1 MSQPTN
7 DRPRRKNGLEPP
19 YTVTQMSTWVFL
31 PSLVLEF
38 LFFVSPLL
46 PLAASVVCTCIFCG
60 IAGASTFY
68 GYVAMKIDP
77 SDPRLFRNHHSQ
89 YDNNN
94 NNNDNT
100 TNGRGGTEADQEET
114 KQCWICDVQVGA
126 KSMHCKFC
134 NKCVDGFDHHCMC
147 EFAYVTSNCCFFLPV
162 ALRWD
167 ILCFGSS

>member
-1 MSQPTN
+1 MSPPVPTN
-7 DRPRRKNGLEPP
+7 DRPRRTNGLEPP

-46 PLAASVVCTCIFCG
+46 PLVASIICTVIFCG

-77 SDPRLFRNHHSQ
+77 SDPRLLRDREGQSSS
-89 YDNNN
+89 
-94 NNNDNT
+94 NT
-100 TNGRGGTEADQEET
+100 PEEGEDT

-134 NKCVDGFDHHCMC
+134 NKCVDRFDHHCMC
-147 EFAYVTSNCCFFLPV
+147 KFSRCEAMV
-162 ALRWD
+162 
-167 ILCFGSS
+167 GK